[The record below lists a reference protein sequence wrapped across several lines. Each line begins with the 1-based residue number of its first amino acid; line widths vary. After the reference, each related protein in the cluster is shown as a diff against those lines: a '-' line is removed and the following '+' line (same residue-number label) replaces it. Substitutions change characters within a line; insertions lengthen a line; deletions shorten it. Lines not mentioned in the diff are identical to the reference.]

1 MTTRASYCAPAPSG
15 TFHGEVAANGHR
27 VRSRAA
33 GVELGSTVVVGPGTV
48 VVTGSGTVVVEAG
61 TVVVTGSG
69 TVVVVGPGTVV
80 VVGAG
85 SVVVTGSGT
94 VVVVAADSGGV
105 GVAVAVDDSWTML
118 VPSASVSAVTPCAN
132 PDRERAGRCAERTE
146 AFGDGVA
153 SDAVERPTGPLA
165 TPDGS

>member
-1 MTTRASYCAPAPSG
+1 
-15 TFHGEVAANGHR
+15 

-69 TVVVVGPGTVV
+69 TVVVVVGPGTVV

-132 PDRERAGRCAERTE
+132 PDRERAGRGAERSE